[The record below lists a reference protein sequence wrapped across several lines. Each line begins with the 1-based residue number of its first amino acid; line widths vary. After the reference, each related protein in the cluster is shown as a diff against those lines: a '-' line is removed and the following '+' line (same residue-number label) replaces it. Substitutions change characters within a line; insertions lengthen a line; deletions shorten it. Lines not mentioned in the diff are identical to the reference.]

1 MTPSNLGIQ
10 VEEERGPDQT
20 IARLST
26 ARTAFVGRTLRG
38 PVNRPIFI
46 KSFTEFQ
53 HVFGGLWQ
61 PSPLGYAVEQFF
73 DNGGREAVIVR
84 VVNGARSATLTLGAG
99 PSTLRL
105 RAVRPGTREFLRA
118 SVDYDNIGPE
128 ETAEFNLTVQRVRA
142 QGTAHVEDQEIFRR
156 LSLRPAA
163 DSYLGRIIADS
174 ELVQLLGAVP
184 EQRPDATLD
193 PASGLAT
200 RYVTS
205 NSDGDDGAPLTDY
218 DVIGR
223 AGDQTGL
230 FALEQT
236 DYFNFLCI
244 PPLARDQDVG
254 PSALLVGARFC
265 KQRRALMIVDPPSN
279 WHTADDA
286 VVGMRDWDFRNEN
299 ALMYF
304 PRVLA
309 HDKLRGHFEAFAP
322 CGAVAGMLARCDD
335 MFPVWAPPRIEDAVL
350 RPGYRPTCIVSE
362 EWRAKLA
369 GLGVNTIQAV
379 RSAVRS
385 GVRPRTLAGGA
396 AASADWQHLSAR
408 RLALFIVNCI
418 ERGTRWVVL
427 AQPHVEVA
435 ESVAGQVRAFF
446 ELLHEA
452 GAFGTRRMEEAFF
465 VVCDQRV
472 NAAGGTAAGGT
483 PGEAAAASPS
493 APFQLVIGFA
503 AHRSGEFHSFRIS
516 HSVSGSQVKRVSL
529 NRLSS
534 AQYSPAEL
542 EWVDNLASQLRP

>member
-10 VEEERGPDQT
+10 VEEERGPDQS

-61 PSPLGYAVEQFF
+61 LSPLGYAVEQFF
-73 DNGGREAVIVR
+73 DNGGREALIVR
-84 VVNGARSATLTLGAG
+84 VVNGARSATLSLSAG
-99 PSTLRL
+99 STPLRL

-118 SVDYDNIGPE
+118 SVDYDNLGAQD
-128 ETAEFNLTVQRVRA
+128 TTEFNLTVQRVRA
-142 QGTAHVEDQEIFRR
+142 QGTAHVEDQEIFRK

-163 DSYLGRIIADS
+163 DNYLEKALAGS
-174 ELVQLLGAVP
+174 ELVQLAAAAPL
-184 EQRPDATLD
+184 QRPDPTLD

-200 RYVTS
+200 GYVAS

-218 DVIGR
+218 DLIGR
-223 AGDQTGL
+223 AVDQTGL
-230 FALEQT
+230 FALGQV

-244 PPLARDQDVG
+244 PPLARDRDVG
-254 PSALLVGARFC
+254 PSALLVGARYC
-265 KQRRALMIVDPPSN
+265 KERRALLIVDPPSS

-286 VVGMRDWDFRNEN
+286 VVGMRDWDFCNEN

-309 HDKLRGHFEAFAP
+309 HDKLRGHFESFAP
-322 CGAVAGMLARCDD
+322 CGAVAGMLARCDE
-335 MFPVWAPPRIEDAVL
+335 MFPVWVPPRNEEAVL
-350 RPGYRPTCIVSE
+350 RPGYRPTCIVTE
-362 EWRAKLA
+362 ERRAKLA
-369 GLGVNTIQAV
+369 SLGVNTIQAV
-379 RSAVRS
+379 RSAVRT
-385 GVRPRTLAGGA
+385 GARARTLAAGTAGA
-396 AASADWQHLSAR
+396 ADWQQLPAR
-408 RLALFIVNCI
+408 RLALFIVNSI

-427 AQPHVEVA
+427 AQPHIEVA
-435 ESVAGQVRAFF
+435 ESVAAQVRAFF

-472 NAAGGTAAGGT
+472 NAPGVEAPGAEAPGAGT
-483 PGEAAAASPS
+483 PAAV
-493 APFQLVIGFA
+493 FQLVFGFA
-503 AHRSGEFHSFRIS
+503 AQRVGEFHSFRIS
-516 HSVSGSQVKRVSL
+516 HSVSGSQVMPVSL
-529 NRLSS
+529 NRLNS

-542 EWVDNLASQLRP
+542 EWVDTLASRLRP